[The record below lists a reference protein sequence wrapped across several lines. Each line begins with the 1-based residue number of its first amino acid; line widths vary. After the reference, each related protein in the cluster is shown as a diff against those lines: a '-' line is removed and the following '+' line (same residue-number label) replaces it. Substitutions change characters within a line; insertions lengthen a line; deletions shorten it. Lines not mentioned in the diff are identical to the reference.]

1 MTDHK
6 TISIRRTIFGGQRR
20 TNDYQV
26 SWRDLVVGRITGSS
40 KASFHSIQ
48 WSWGCQFPGKHSE
61 DASTGTGID
70 LKDCIAKLQIAWV
83 QIRAGLTQED
93 IMKAHRYAKSKR
105 QRLVR
110 TPKPRK
116 PCRMSFRE
124 ERAILEMAATAKSVN
139 EITSKLN
146 RRPETILR
154 KAMELGV
161 SLNPTQRP
169 PR

>member
-1 MTDHK
+1 MTDDE
-6 TISIRRTIFGGQRR
+6 TISLHRTMISGQRR
-20 TNDYQV
+20 ADDYQV
-26 SWRDLVVGRITGSS
+26 SWRGLAVGRFMRSS
-40 KASFHSIQ
+40 GASSRSIQ
-48 WSWGCQFPGKHSE
+48 WYWGCEFPGKHSE
-61 DASTGTGID
+61 GASTGIGID
-70 LKDCIAKLQIAWV
+70 LKDCMAKFVIAWV
-83 QIRAGLTQED
+83 RIRARLSHED

-124 ERAILEMAATAKSVN
+124 ERAILAMAATAKAID
-139 EITSKLN
+139 EIASKLN

-161 SLNPTQRP
+161 SLTPTGRC